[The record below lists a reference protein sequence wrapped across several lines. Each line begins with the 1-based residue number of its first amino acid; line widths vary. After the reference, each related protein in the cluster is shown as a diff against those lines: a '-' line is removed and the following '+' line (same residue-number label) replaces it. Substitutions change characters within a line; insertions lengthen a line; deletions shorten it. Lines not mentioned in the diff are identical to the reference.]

1 MTLPPTAGLLHSLGW
16 DDGWEAAFAEHRA
29 AGLMAARVAVQHR
42 GAYDLIGEPGEV
54 RASAIVRLAREGGL
68 PAVGDWVAFDPEAGL
83 IDAVLPRRTAVS
95 RKEVWHAVKEQVLA
109 ANVDIV
115 FLTQGLPLDFSP
127 RRLERYL
134 AMAWESGAQPIV
146 LLTKTDLV
154 DDVAPYL
161 AEAELATRGA
171 CPVLTV
177 SARTAQGLDE
187 VRALFGENKTAVLFG
202 SSGVGKSTIVNALAG
217 EELLATQEVR
227 EDDHRGRHTTS
238 HRELIMLEGGGVIL
252 DTPGIRELQLW
263 DADLEQTFGD
273 VEEIARRCRFSD
285 CAHDSE
291 PGCAV
296 REALADGS
304 LSQER
309 WDSYVK
315 LQRELAAIEVRR
327 NHLLRQERVREFKI
341 RTKDQRKNPKKGR

>member
-1 MTLPPTAGLLHSLGW
+1 MTLPATAGLLHSLGW

-29 AGLMAARVAVQHR
+29 AGLLAARVAVQHR

-83 IDAVLPRRTAVS
+83 IEAVLPRRTAVS

-177 SARTAQGLDE
+177 SARTGQGLDE
-187 VRALFGENKTAVLFG
+187 VRALFGENKTAVLLG

-217 EELLATQEVR
+217 NEDIATQEVR
-227 EDDHRGRHTTS
+227 EADQKGRHTTTR
-238 HRELIMLEGGGVIL
+238 RELVLLASGGVVL
-252 DTPGIRELQLW
+252 DTPGMRELQLW
-263 DADLEQTFGD
+263 DADLQQTFGD
-273 VEEIARRCRFSD
+273 IEEIAARCRFADCSHDQEPD
-285 CAHDSE
+285 CAIQ
-291 PGCAV
+291 A
-296 REALADGS
+296 ALADGS
-304 LSQER
+304 LSAER
-309 WDSYVK
+309 WESYSK
-315 LQRELAAIEVRR
+315 LQREIAALELRR
-327 NHLLRQERVREFKI
+327 DAQARRESRRQIKVRERERR
-341 RTKDQRKNPKKGR
+341 RTQP